1 MQNYSL
7 TIAGLIGAIALP
19 LLVNLGFT
27 DGCAS
32 ELITFLTPLPGI
44 VIAWIGRVRQG
55 DITALG
61 TKI

>member
-19 LLVNLGFT
+19 LLVNLGFS

-32 ELITFLTPLPGI
+32 EIVTTLTPLPGI
-44 VIAWIGRVRQG
+44 IIAWIGRVRQG
-55 DITALG
+55 DITVLG
-61 TKI
+61 AKL